1 MMNVL
6 ASWISTIYAVLAVAP
21 FITFILLWF
30 LVFIFLRDKKM
41 TTRLTMD
48 VTTLFLL
55 GSVSLMW
62 NQLFHTNFGFWL
74 IALVLLIAFGI
85 IGGYQTHLKGKTEL
99 LKVSRVVWRL
109 SFLGLSALYILL
121 FFLHIGKNYI
131 FST

>member
-1 MMNVL
+1 MSFIMNFF
-6 ASWISTIYAVLAVAP
+6 STIYAIFAVAP
-21 FITFILLWF
+21 FITFVILWF
-30 LVFIFLRDKKM
+30 IVYFFLKDKKI

-48 VTTLFLL
+48 ITTVFLI

-62 NQLFHTNFGFWL
+62 NQLFQSTFGFWL
-74 IALVLLIAFGI
+74 IMLVLLISFGI

-109 SFLGLSALYILL
+109 SFLGLSALYIVLFLL
-121 FFLHIGKNYI
+121 NIGKNFI

>member
-1 MMNVL
+1 MDML
-6 ASWISTIYAVLAVAP
+6 FSWISTVYAALAVAP

-30 LVFIFLRDKKM
+30 LVYMFLRDKKM

-62 NQLFHTNFGFWL
+62 NQLFHTDFGFWL
-74 IALVLLIAFGI
+74 ITLVLLIAFGI
-85 IGGYQTHLKGKTEL
+85 IGGYQTHLKGKTDL
-99 LKVSRVVWRL
+99 VRVGRVVWRL
-109 SFLGLSALYILL
+109 SFLGLATLYIVL
-121 FFLHIGKNYI
+121 FVLHVGKNYL

>member
-1 MMNVL
+1 MIDDLV
-6 ASWISTIYAVLAVAP
+6 SWISTLYAVLAVAP
-21 FITFILLWF
+21 FITFIFLWF
-30 LVFIFLRDKKM
+30 LVFLILRDKKM

-48 VTTLFLL
+48 VTTIFLL

-74 IALVLLIAFGI
+74 IALVLLIAFGV
-85 IGGYQTHLKGKTEL
+85 IGGYQTHLKGETDL
-99 LKVSRVVWRL
+99 LKVGRVVWRF

-121 FFLHIGKNYI
+121 FLLHIGKNFM

>member
-1 MMNVL
+1 MSVL
-6 ASWISTIYAVLAVAP
+6 TNILSTIYATMAVAP

-30 LVFIFLRDKKM
+30 LVYVFLKDKKM

-48 VTTLFLL
+48 ITTIFLI

-62 NQLFHTNFGFWL
+62 NRLFQTTFGFWL
-74 IALVLLIAFGI
+74 IVLVLLIAFGM
-85 IGGYQTHLKGKTEL
+85 IGGYQTQLKGKADL

-109 SFLGLSALYILL
+109 SFLGLSTLYVIL
-121 FFLHIGKNYI
+121 FLLHVGKNLI

>member
-1 MMNVL
+1 MSVVANFF
-6 ASWISTIYAVLAVAP
+6 STVYAIFAVAP
-21 FITFILLWF
+21 FITFIVLWF
-30 LVFIFLRDKKM
+30 LVFFFMRDKKI

-48 VTTLFLL
+48 ITTVFLI

-62 NQLFHTNFGFWL
+62 NQLFQSKFGFWL
-74 IALVLLIAFGI
+74 IMLVLLIAFGM

-109 SFLGLSALYILL
+109 SFLGLSALYIVLFLL
-121 FFLHIGKNYI
+121 NIGKNFI

>member
-1 MMNVL
+1 ML
-6 ASWISTIYAVLAVAP
+6 FSWISTVYAALAVAP

-30 LVFIFLRDKKM
+30 LVYMFLRDKKM

-62 NQLFHTNFGFWL
+62 NQLFHTDFGFWL
-74 IALVLLIAFGI
+74 ITLVLLIAFGI
-85 IGGYQTHLKGKTEL
+85 IGGYQTHLKGKTDL
-99 LKVSRVVWRL
+99 VRVGRVVWRL
-109 SFLGLSALYILL
+109 SFLGLATLYIVL
-121 FFLHIGKNYI
+121 FVLHVGKNYL